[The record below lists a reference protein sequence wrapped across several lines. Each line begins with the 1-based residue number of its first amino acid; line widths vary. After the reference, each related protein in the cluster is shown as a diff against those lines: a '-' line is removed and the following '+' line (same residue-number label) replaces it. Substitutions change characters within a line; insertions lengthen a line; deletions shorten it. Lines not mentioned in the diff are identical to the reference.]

1 MAGHGHHPG
10 SARVFVVAAETSVW
24 SALRVAATG
33 DADALVALS
42 PPDFHNDGGLAN
54 VRAATLPKLLLVG
67 AGDEGRLEA
76 VRSLFRCCSGWT
88 VLSTLPTREQGTNL
102 LVGTWGRQAREQ
114 IAAFLHDY
122 QAVGTGSS

>member
-1 MAGHGHHPG
+1 M
-10 SARVFVVAAETSVW
+10 AAEASVW

-42 PPDFHNDGGLAN
+42 PPDFHNGGQLAN
-54 VRAATLPKLLLVG
+54 LRGATLPKLLLVG
-67 AGDEGRLEA
+67 TGEEDRLEA

-88 VLSTLPTREQGTNL
+88 VLSTLPTREQGTSL
-102 LVGTWGRQAREQ
+102 LVGPWGRQAREQ

-122 QAVGTGSS
+122 RAFDRGSN